1 MIGAL
6 RKFLNVL
13 LVCFGHFLRLL
24 LELFLRLLRYDDWV
38 LGLRSYMMQ
47 VRKCLCK
54 SASNE
59 MNTMDMLECKVV
71 NIIQEHILQAHVIY
85 CILFYY

>member
-13 LVCFGHFLRLL
+13 LVCSGHFLRLH
-24 LELFLRLLRYDDWV
+24 LELLLGLLGYDDRA
-38 LGLRSYMMQ
+38 LGLRSCMMRC
-47 VRKCLCK
+47 V
-54 SASNE
+54 SAYAKGASDE
-59 MNTMDMLECKVV
+59 MNTMNMLACKVV
-71 NIIQEHILQAHVIY
+71 NIILEHVLQAHVIY

>member
-13 LVCFGHFLRLL
+13 LVCFGHFLRLH
-24 LELFLRLLRYDDWV
+24 LELLLGLLGYDDRA
-38 LGLRSYMMQ
+38 LGLRSCMMH

-54 SASNE
+54 SASDE
-59 MNTMDMLECKVV
+59 MNTRDMLECKVV

-85 CILFYY
+85 CLLFYY